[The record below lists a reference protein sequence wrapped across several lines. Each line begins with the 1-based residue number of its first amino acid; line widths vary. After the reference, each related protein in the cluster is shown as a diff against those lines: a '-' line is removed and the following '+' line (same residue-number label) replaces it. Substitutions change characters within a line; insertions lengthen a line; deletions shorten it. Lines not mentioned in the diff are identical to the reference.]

1 MLTSIIIY
9 SYDEWS
15 VQQPM
20 TKQKKFKK
28 YPLVAIEWYDH
39 SGDGGWVDEKELEKL
54 PILAKTVG
62 WLIKEDDI
70 RYHVMNTITND
81 DGHGGNSEIL
91 KGTVVRAK
99 ILRKSF

>member
-1 MLTSIIIY
+1 MIRG
-9 SYDEWS
+9 
-15 VQQPM
+15 
-20 TKQKKFKK
+20 KQFNK
-28 YPLVAIEWYDH
+28 YPLVVIEWYDH
-39 SGDGGWVDEKELEKL
+39 SGDAGWIELKDLEKP

-81 DGHGGNSEIL
+81 GGQGGNSEIL
-91 KGTVVRAK
+91 KGAVVRTK